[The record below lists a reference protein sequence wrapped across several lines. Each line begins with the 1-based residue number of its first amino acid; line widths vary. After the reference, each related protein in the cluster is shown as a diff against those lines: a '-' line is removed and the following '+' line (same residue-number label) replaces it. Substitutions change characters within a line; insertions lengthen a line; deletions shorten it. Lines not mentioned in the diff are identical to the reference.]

1 MRLLLCCFAA
11 LSIVVKLHICCYY
24 VLTSQQI
31 TSSFFKI
38 KLNSHKP
45 NSNGFSYIELYTF
58 ALLCDTTISSYALH
72 IYISYSPQI
81 TGNFFKIKTVSKNI
95 PKPKPIVKSKMS
107 LYRYLYVRSGM
118 ILPSSHIYTHIYYL
132 RLRNL
137 HFLFFDFNTIRL
149 LVGLIPIIDWFHGK
163 CET

>member
-58 ALLCDTTISSYALH
+58 ALPCDIPSVVMRCISIFYILH
-72 IYISYSPQI
+72 KLLAI
-81 TGNFFKIKTVSKNI
+81 FL
-95 PKPKPIVKSKMS
+95 KSKLFRKISQNQSQLSSQMS